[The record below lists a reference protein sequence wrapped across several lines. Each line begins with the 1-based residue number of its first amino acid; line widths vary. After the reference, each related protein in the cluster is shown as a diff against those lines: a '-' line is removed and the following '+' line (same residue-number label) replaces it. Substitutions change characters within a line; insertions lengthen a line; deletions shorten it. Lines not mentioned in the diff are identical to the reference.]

1 MHPDEAAKST
11 RQVSS
16 PDVAASSGMAVQDPR
31 VIRPM
36 QRADLISTL
45 HRLQE
50 LLVLGIAAAY
60 SAGHAAV
67 GLALLLV
74 PVAAE
79 GIMSRRLPWRRGP
92 LDAYLLAFTM
102 VLAVSGLLSPYR
114 SVATGSA
121 VLAGLTIYLAF
132 GVSYRILTRDRR
144 FLQVLLW
151 IWYAGGVGA
160 ALVAVYSF
168 VVNGGPQAAVPA
180 LGPNALGSTLAIV
193 LVVGLGLT
201 LSAAVRVRYAAI
213 AGGVVIALALA
224 LTLSRGAWIGAA
236 IGLIMLL
243 VLARP
248 RRSARADPADAGSR
262 RVWPLLALAA
272 GVIVTLALVGGEAA
286 VLRKKV
292 LSIPNLFKNRERV
305 YLARSALAIAA
316 DHPVLGSGL
325 NTFVLIHPHPSV
337 AAEAPAQKPR
347 TRTQSFAHNVFLNMA
362 AESGVLGLASFAALL
377 IRGAAGGW
385 RWYRGAV
392 GRDRITSATVASA
405 FVALLVHQQF
415 DGTILSVHLSVGLWL
430 LLAIMMAGEPPSRS
444 ARGTP
449 GP

>member
-1 MHPDEAAKST
+1 MSDIRT
-11 RQVSS
+11 
-16 PDVAASSGMAVQDPR
+16 PDVAAPSEMSVHDERSALMS
-31 VIRPM
+31 
-36 QRADLISTL
+36 LL

-50 LLVLGIAAAY
+50 LLVFGIAAVY

-79 GIMSRRLPWRRGP
+79 GIVSRRLPWRRGP
-92 LDAYLLAFTM
+92 LDAYLLTFTL
-102 VLAVSGLLSPYR
+102 VLVVSGLLSPYR

-132 GVSYRILTRDRR
+132 GAPYRILIRDGRDGR
-144 FLQVLLW
+144 FLRTLLW
-151 IWYAGGVGA
+151 IWYGGGVGA
-160 ALVAVYSF
+160 ALMAIYLFS
-168 VVNGGPQAAVPA
+168 VNGGPQAMVPA
-180 LGPNALGSTLAIV
+180 LGPNGLGSTLAIT
-193 LVVGLGLT
+193 LVVGIGLM
-201 LSAAVRVRYAAI
+201 LSVSSAVRYAVA
-213 AGGVVIALALA
+213 AGAVVTAVALA

-248 RRSARADPADAGSR
+248 RRSAQADPAEAGSR
-262 RVWPLLALAA
+262 RVWPLLVLAA
-272 GVIVTLALVGGEAA
+272 GVIVTLALVGGEVA

-316 DHPVLGSGL
+316 DRPVLGSGL

-385 RWYRGAV
+385 RWYRGAA
-392 GRDRITSATVASA
+392 GRDRITSAAVVSA

-430 LLAIMMAGEPPSRS
+430 LLAIMMASEPPPRS

>member
-1 MHPDEAAKST
+1 MSDT
-11 RQVSS
+11 RA
-16 PDVAASSGMAVQDPR
+16 PDVAASSDVAAHTPAARSGLIPMLRR
-31 VIRPM
+31 VEDR
-36 QRADLISTL
+36 
-45 HRLQE
+45 
-50 LLVLGIAAAY
+50 LVLGTAALY
-60 SAGHAAV
+60 SAGQAAV
-67 GLALLLV
+67 GLVLLLV

-79 GIMSRRLPWRRGP
+79 GIVSRRVPWRRGP
-92 LDAYLLAFTM
+92 LDLYLLAFAL
-102 VLAVSGLLSPYR
+102 VLIVSGLLSSFR

-121 VLAGLTIYLAF
+121 VLAALTIYLAF
-132 GVSYRILTRDRR
+132 GIPFRMLRRDPRV
-144 FLQVLLW
+144 LDPLLW
-151 IWYAGGVGA
+151 IWYAGGVVA
-160 ALVAVYSF
+160 AVIALYLF
-168 VVNGGPQAAVPA
+168 FTNGEPQAALPA
-180 LGPNALGSTLAIV
+180 LGPNALGSTLAIA
-193 LVVGLGLT
+193 LVVGLGLV
-201 LSAAVRVRYAAI
+201 LSAPAPRRYATA
-213 AGGVVIALALA
+213 AGMVVIALALS

-236 IGLIMLL
+236 GGLVMLL
-243 VLARP
+243 VLARR
-248 RRSARADPADAGSR
+248 RRSEQPDPAEAGPR